1 MLTHVAAG
9 LSNDEIVER
18 LVISPATAK
27 THVSR
32 IVLKLDARDRTQLV
46 GHRLRERPRQGTRHA
61 GAKPTR
67 APDETNSHAG
77 TAAGTPGAIMLRIA
91 RARTARAA
99 LPSGSGLVRE
109 KACAQTCFL
118 RLYLV

>member
-1 MLTHVAAG
+1 MRIVAAGKALLAPSVKRRLIAEFVSQPRTAKPLARRTQRADRPLRKVLTRVAAG

-46 GHRLRERPRQGTRHA
+46 V
-61 GAKPTR
+61 
-67 APDETNSHAG
+67 
-77 TAAGTPGAIMLRIA
+77 IA
-91 RARTARAA
+91 HE
-99 LPSGSGLVRE
+99 SGLV
-109 KACAQTCFL
+109 KARATPAPSPP
-118 RLYLV
+118 RAR